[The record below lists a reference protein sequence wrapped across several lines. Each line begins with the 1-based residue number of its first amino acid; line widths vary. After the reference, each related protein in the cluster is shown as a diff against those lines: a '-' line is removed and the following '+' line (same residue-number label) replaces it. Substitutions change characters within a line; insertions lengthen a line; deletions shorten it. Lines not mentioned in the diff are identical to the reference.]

1 MLSEHGNVVSL
12 LTLNEAVKKCK
23 ACPLG
28 FRGDGVPGE
37 FVLEDVADAEV
48 MVILEA
54 PGGVE
59 QEVGRPVWGE
69 SGQLFRAMMKECG
82 VHSYYVTNVAKHRP
96 LVIKGKQQRPDVE
109 VVKACSGFLDAE
121 IAMVRPAKLIL
132 CGNVAASRILGIPGN
147 TSQASIVNRV
157 FQYVGGYGE
166 VPTLV
171 LYHPAYFLHN
181 RTSVWVNKG
190 LNDWKRA
197 LRNFMGA
204 DIPHYLIEEVKC
216 QTHS

>member
-1 MLSEHGNVVSL
+1 MLENM
-12 LTLNEAVKKCK
+12 
-23 ACPLG
+23 
-28 FRGDGVPGE
+28 
-37 FVLEDVADAEV
+37 V

-96 LVIKGKQQRPDVE
+96 LVIKGKQQRPDAE
-109 VVKACSGFLDAE
+109 VVKACAGFLDVE

-132 CGNVAASRILGIPGN
+132 CGNVAASRILGVPGN
-147 TSQASIVNRV
+147 TTQSALVNRV
-157 FQYVGGYGE
+157 FE
-166 VPTLV
+166 AELPHSKVPVLC

-204 DIPHYLIEEVKC
+204 DIPHYPIEEIVCPSHK
-216 QTHS
+216 